1 MPPVSTSL
9 DRERHA
15 AIALVAQVKEAFGED
30 EQAICD
36 AIEGQTNF
44 NEAVLAMAEKAKEY
58 EGYAE
63 TCANRIGELKTRK
76 ERFEHTADKIRHAIG
91 AAMTDL
97 GVKSIPGATLTVS
110 ARHGA
115 PGVLISN
122 EELLPQWAW
131 RYVTVRK
138 QETAVIKEAV
148 LGGQTVP
155 GAVKTNGQVI
165 TTIRSV

>member
-30 EQAICD
+30 EQTICD

-63 TCANRIGELKTRK
+63 TCANRIGEIKARK
-76 ERFEHTADKIRHAIG
+76 ERFEHTVEKIRHAIG
-91 AAMTDL
+91 AAMMDL
-97 GVKSIPGATLTVS
+97 GIKSIPGATLTVS

-122 EELLPQWAW
+122 EELLPDWAW
-131 RYVTVRK
+131 LYSVVRK
-138 QETAVIKEAV
+138 QDTAAIKEAV
-148 LGGQTVP
+148 LMGQTVP
-155 GAVKTNGQVI
+155 GAVKTNGIPIV
-165 TTIRSV
+165 TLRGS